1 MNKMKWLH
9 LSDIHYNMDNY
20 ESEWLRNNLIKTLTD
35 QNEKIDMLIV
45 TGDLLYQFN
54 SSFNEVEIFLK
65 SIINAINISF
75 KNVFIVPGNH
85 DFKRS
90 SSRKLL
96 IKGIKNSQSNIT
108 DTVSSLDEE
117 VINDLIDGQKEFWDF
132 HEKFLGHK
140 DDYKST
146 HFVNLRENFN
156 IINLNTCLISGTENE
171 EGTLSIHMKKLMETL
186 KKIKDDTKPN
196 IAIGHHSLECFIS
209 KEQEEIIN
217 MFEDFNVD
225 IYLCGHIH
233 KNKCK
238 IYPQGERYIPSIVC
252 GSNMSDSYAIP
263 SFNIGEIDLDSSECK
278 VKYYKWSKNRQ
289 WIVDNEVD
297 RKIGE
302 DNTLNFNLDRLKKSG
317 KSEEMLN
324 YVSEPIVANDPKL
337 KEIVDWLTQNNKRVH
352 QMSIS
357 IRSNYKEIISFFDYA
372 VILSEGELRR
382 ANVKEFMEYILY
394 LDKQGV
400 KYDFVKDGIEQVL
413 TRNEVVSII
422 MDQQEWNIESLF
434 KNDQTIKILCKTL
447 INFYSDKMENFRGDF
462 HIYGDCVEYLCKYYK
477 IFKNIFEF
485 EKDFLNVMK
494 RAISKSGDSRDIGY
508 DYNGIGKVRKNIS
521 FLKEELVLKLLE
533 QFDVKRICIDDV
545 ISRQL
550 IAIIEGYYK
559 VDENEEL
566 KKKLKFVYVDCKH
579 IETNLLEII
588 REKLSEYYEEY
599 RAVDI
604 DMSENI
610 FQRNKIV
617 RIVEER
623 ISKENSNNSIKCITM
638 IEELSEYKIVI
649 KINEKDIYEIFKIVY
664 EKGKIIKLIWESE
677 EVLNFPYKM
686 STFYENIQ
694 YNSDDYKKLKLKIDM
709 KINDIRN
716 KVESNKNT
724 VIENEFGKQD
734 EKIPKVY
741 ISYSWDSE
749 VHKKWVIT
757 LMNRLRESGIE
768 ANMDISIIQSQT
780 VNINQMMIQNVRD
793 SDFILII
800 STENYAQRANGHI
813 GGVGTETK
821 LIENELSN
829 NLKKIILVKR
839 GVGDDKLI
847 IPYYLDGVYYM
858 DFTIDDNFKQSFDE
872 LIHRI
877 LGVNRVEVAP
887 IGNRAKLVTKRIN
900 YEQ

>member
-1 MNKMKWLH
+1 MNRIKWLH

-45 TGDLLYQFN
+45 TGDLLYQFK

-65 SIINAINISF
+65 SIINTINISF
-75 KNVFIVPGNH
+75 ENVFIVPGNH

-90 SSRKLL
+90 SSRKWL

-108 DTVSSLDEE
+108 DTVASLDEE

-132 HEKFLGHK
+132 HEKFLGHS

-171 EGTLSIHMKKLMETL
+171 EGTLSINMKKLMETL
-186 KKIKDDTKPN
+186 NKIKDDTKPN

-233 KNKCK
+233 KNKCE
-238 IYPQGERYIPSIVC
+238 IYPQGKRYIPSIVC
-252 GSNMSDSYAIP
+252 GSNMIDLYATP

-297 RKIGE
+297 RKIGK

-337 KEIVDWLTQNNKRVH
+337 KEIVDWLTRNNKRVQ

-357 IRSNYKEIISFFDYA
+357 IKSNYKEIISFFDYA

-400 KYDFVKDGIEQVL
+400 KYDFLKDGIETILRRDEVL
-413 TRNEVVSII
+413 AII
-422 MDQQEWNIESLF
+422 MDQYEWRIQSLF
-434 KNDQTIKILCKTL
+434 NNEQTVKVLCENLIK
-447 INFYSDKMENFRGDF
+447 FYSSKMKPFCGDY
-462 HIYGDCVEYLCKYYK
+462 HIYGNCVEHLCKYYE
-477 IFKNIFEF
+477 IFENLFEF
-485 EKDFLNVMK
+485 ENDFLDVITY
-494 RAISKSGDSRDIGY
+494 AISKSGDSRDLYY
-508 DYNGIGKVRKNIS
+508 DHNGIEKVRKHIS
-521 FLKEELVLKLLE
+521 LLEEELILKLLE
-533 QFDVKRICIDDV
+533 QFDAKQIYNDDI

-559 VDENEEL
+559 EEKNEDL
-566 KKKLKFVYVDCKH
+566 KKKLKFAYVDCKK
-579 IETNLLEII
+579 IEVIVLEMI
-588 REKLSEYYEEY
+588 RGKLNEYYKGY
-599 RAVDI
+599 LPVDI
-604 DMSENI
+604 DKSENI
-610 FQRNKIV
+610 FERDNII
-617 RIVEER
+617 RTIEER
-623 ISKENSNNSIKCITM
+623 ISKENSNNSIKCITT
-638 IEELSEYKIVI
+638 IEKLSEYKIAI
-649 KINEKDIYEIFKIVY
+649 KINEKDIYEILKVVY
-664 EKGKIIKLIWESE
+664 EKGKIVKLICEND

-686 STFYENIQ
+686 NYYSEGIQ
-694 YNSDDYKKLKLKIDM
+694 YNSDDYKKIKFEIDNKIDSV
-709 KINDIRN
+709 IDEIENN
-716 KVESNKNT
+716 KNIVVESEIEKQNK
-724 VIENEFGKQD
+724 KPP
-734 EKIPKVY
+734 KIY
-741 ISYSWDSE
+741 ISYSWDDE
-749 VHKKWVIT
+749 VHKNWVIT
-757 LMNRLRESGIE
+757 LMNKLRENGID
-768 ANMDISIIQSQT
+768 ANMDVSIIQSET
-780 VNINQMMIQNVRD
+780 VNVNQMMIQNIRD
-793 SDFILII
+793 SDFIII
-800 STENYAQRANGHI
+800 VLTENYAQRANAYI
-813 GGVGTETK
+813 GGVGRETK
-821 LIENELSN
+821 LIENELAD
-829 NLKKIILVKR
+829 NLKRIILVKR
-839 GVGDDKLI
+839 GVGEDKLI

-872 LIHRI
+872 LIHMI
-877 LGVNRVEVAP
+877 WGVNRVEIAP
-887 IGNRAKLVTKRIN
+887 IGNKAKLVTKRIK
-900 YEQ
+900 YE